1 MKVPKARKLPSG
13 AWRCQ
18 VLVDG
23 KRISVTQPTEKK
35 AVAQAMAIKEG
46 IAKEKRNPQSI
57 SLQTA
62 YARYIDMKDGV
73 LSPSTIVGYKRL
85 SKNTFQN
92 LMPLRLDQLTQ
103 EKIQR
108 EISAMSKD
116 GKSQKYI
123 TNASG
128 LLSSVLKTFYGS
140 FDYAVTLPPKQ
151 KQTQRGLTEREIKGI
166 VDAVSGTSIELP
178 VLMALQMGMRLSE
191 IRGARYEDIVDG
203 RLHICR
209 AVVEG
214 EDGYVE
220 KSPKTFSGDRW
231 VHIPQNIKALIGC
244 GSGNIVSLTHS
255 QIYKRFSTICAQ
267 NGIEHCR
274 FHDLRHANAAIMIR
288 LGIDSKYA
296 QERNGWKSDYM
307 YKQVYGYIMDDK
319 ASENDKAIEDY
330 FAHAL
335 HTEI

>member
-1 MKVPKARKLPSG
+1 M
-13 AWRCQ
+13 
-18 VLVDG
+18 LVDG

-57 SLQTA
+57 TLSTA

-85 SKNTFQN
+85 SKNTFQK

-128 LLSSVLKTFYGS
+128 LLSSVLSVFYGS
-140 FDYAVTLPPKQ
+140 FNYSVTLPPKQ
-151 KQTQRGLTEREIKGI
+151 KQTQRGLTECEIKGI

-214 EDGYVE
+214 EDAEVAVRAAE
-220 KSPKTFSGDRW
+220 PARR
-231 VHIPQNIKALIGC
+231 A
-244 GSGNIVSLTHS
+244 VS
-255 QIYKRFSTICAQ
+255 R
-267 NGIEHCR
+267 
-274 FHDLRHANAAIMIR
+274 
-288 LGIDSKYA
+288 
-296 QERNGWKSDYM
+296 
-307 YKQVYGYIMDDK
+307 V
-319 ASENDKAIEDY
+319 
-330 FAHAL
+330 
-335 HTEI
+335 